1 MPYRRSSAPRASARA
16 AASSNSLPPASV
28 TATRRLELEEITPL
42 SVAAYVEQLGTAA
55 EDRGAAVAG
64 GIGRVQSAADFDDDV
79 VAEGNVSAQ
88 SIGKM
93 IFPAVAGPQDVK
105 PTDSPCAAE
114 NTVDQNLPEE
124 DRLVYKPS
132 LNRRAK
138 RKF

>member
-16 AASSNSLPPASV
+16 AASSNSLPTASV

-105 PTDSPCAAE
+105 PTLPAPPKTTWTKTCQRK
-114 NTVDQNLPEE
+114 TVW
-124 DRLVYKPS
+124 S
-132 LNRRAK
+132 TNRA
-138 RKF
+138 

>member
-1 MPYRRSSAPRASARA
+1 MPYRRSPAPGASARA

-55 EDRGAAVAG
+55 DWKND
-64 GIGRVQSAADFDDDV
+64 ISGRC
-79 VAEGNVSAQ
+79 
-88 SIGKM
+88 
-93 IFPAVAGPQDVK
+93 GPTRRE
-105 PTDSPCAAE
+105 TDSPCAAE

-124 DRLVYKPS
+124 DRLVSKPS
-132 LNRRAK
+132 LNPKAK

>member
-1 MPYRRSSAPRASARA
+1 
-16 AASSNSLPPASV
+16 
-28 TATRRLELEEITPL
+28 
-42 SVAAYVEQLGTAA
+42 VAAYVEQLGTAA

-105 PTDSPCAAE
+105 PTLPAPPKTPWTKTCQRK
-114 NTVDQNLPEE
+114 TVW
-124 DRLVYKPS
+124 S
-132 LNRRAK
+132 TNRA
-138 RKF
+138 

>member
-16 AASSNSLPPASV
+16 AASSNSLPPAS
-28 TATRRLELEEITPL
+28 ATRRLELEEITPL

-93 IFPAVAGPQDVK
+93 IFPAVAGPQDVSLRRRKHRGPK
-105 PTDSPCAAE
+105 PARGRPFGLQTELKSE
-114 NTVDQNLPEE
+114 GKTEI
-124 DRLVYKPS
+124 LVKTIP
-132 LNRRAK
+132 
-138 RKF
+138 

>member
-1 MPYRRSSAPRASARA
+1 
-16 AASSNSLPPASV
+16 
-28 TATRRLELEEITPL
+28 
-42 SVAAYVEQLGTAA
+42 VAAYVEQLGTAA
-55 EDRGAAVAG
+55 ADRGAAVAG

-93 IFPAVAGPQDVK
+93 IFPAVAGPHE
-105 PTDSPCAAE
+105 TDSPCAAE